1 MTTNRTQPLDTA
13 ANFIPAPDWGI
24 PDDDDLEVV
33 GMVGRSFAHF
43 SGSYHSFTVL
53 HEQFDR
59 LIVLF
64 ESGVEDSFDRGNFLR
79 MWREGTF
86 REL

>member
-1 MTTNRTQPLDTA
+1 MTRTQPLDTA

-33 GMVGRSFAHF
+33 GMVGRSFQHF
-43 SGSYHSFTVL
+43 TGSYHEFTVQHETIDKL
-53 HEQFDR
+53 H
-59 LIVLF
+59 ILF
-64 ESGVEDSFDRGNFLR
+64 ESGSEDTFDRGTFLR
-79 MWREGTF
+79 MWREGIY